1 MSQVS
6 LSSAKI
12 RINSNNTLGN
22 VINEAMQANPE
33 FIVTLFDETNTSTRL
48 FNAQILDN
56 FGRGITGLTTNTYS
70 DTYASLTA
78 STDDYDNNI

>member
-22 VINEAMQANPE
+22 VVNEAMQANPE
-33 FIVTLFDETNTSTRL
+33 FVVKLFDQTNSSTRL
-48 FNAQILDN
+48 LNAQILDN
-56 FGRGITGLTTNTYS
+56 FGRGITNLTTNTYS

-78 STDDYDNNI
+78 STDDNDNI